1 MEENSLKRKKRML
14 IELVVVVI
22 LLFSL
27 ILRVGY
33 IQLIDGARLKEMAL
47 KQQSLERNVGAKR
60 GTIYDSTGENIL
72 ANKIYEIN
80 VKKIKLNKIIDL
92 VLQNF
97 KHALSLKSAKLDN
110 LSPEKILKMGYVKIN
125 KNNKTI
131 ISKKQLNKDDKINI
145 CFLDGCVSAK
155 VLE

>member
-72 ANKIYEIN
+72 AISSFAESVTINPKNIKSENKEK
-80 VKKIKLNKIIDL
+80 VAK
-92 VLQNF
+92 
-97 KHALSLKSAKLDN
+97 ALSEILN
-110 LSPEKILKMGYVKIN
+110 L
-125 KNNKTI
+125 
-131 ISKKQLNKDDKINI
+131 
-145 CFLDGCVSAK
+145 
-155 VLE
+155 